1 MTAASGA
8 ILLAGRV
15 LFAVFF
21 VSAAWGHIQGHA
33 ARVEYSRAARM
44 PFPYVAGW
52 PSGLWLA
59 AGAAS
64 VAVGIWPD
72 IGTLMLGA
80 FVLPAGLLFHGY
92 WRVED
97 PAQRQT
103 QQMAFLRN
111 VALAGA
117 SLSLFACFT
126 TLGEQLRF
134 VIVGPLTHL

>member
-1 MTAASGA
+1 MTASSGA

-33 ARVEYSRAARM
+33 SRVEYSRAARM

-80 FVLPAGLLFHGY
+80 FVLPAGLR
-92 WRVED
+92 RVVLELHD
-97 PAQRQT
+97 DLRRALAAQRG
-103 QQMAFLRN
+103 
-111 VALAGA
+111 AG
-117 SLSLFACFT
+117 
-126 TLGEQLRF
+126 G
-134 VIVGPLTHL
+134 